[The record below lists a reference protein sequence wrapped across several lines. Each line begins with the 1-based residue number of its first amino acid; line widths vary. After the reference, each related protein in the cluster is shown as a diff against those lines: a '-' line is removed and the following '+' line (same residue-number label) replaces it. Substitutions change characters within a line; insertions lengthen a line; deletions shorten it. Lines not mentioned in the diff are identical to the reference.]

1 MIDRL
6 VDLLIA
12 SLRLF
17 QAFVVIADYERGVV
31 LRFGR
36 FHRTIAPGF
45 HWIIPFRCEHVL
57 STNVVPETMNVGP
70 QSLTTADGQ
79 SVTLGTVVTFEIEDA
94 KRFLLEVE
102 GANQVIEDAAYGAQ
116 ARVVMARTWEALM
129 QADLP
134 NELSKEVRKRA
145 RAYGVRV
152 IDVQVSDFTRAKTL
166 RLMLNQSPIAKGY
179 SIEL

>member
-36 FHRTIAPGF
+36 FHRAIGPGF

-116 ARVVMARTWEALM
+116 ARVVMARTWEGLM
-129 QADLP
+129 QIDLP
-134 NELSKEVRKRA
+134 NELAKAVRKRA
-145 RAYGVRV
+145 KGYGVNV
-152 IDVQVSDFTRAKTL
+152 IDVQVSDFTLAQTL
-166 RLMLNQSPIAKGY
+166 RLMMQQAQAPRGFSV
-179 SIEL
+179 EL

>member
-1 MIDRL
+1 VIDRL
-6 VDLLIA
+6 VDILIA

-36 FHRTIAPGF
+36 YHRTLGPGF
-45 HWIIPFRCEHVL
+45 HWIIPFSCEHVL

-116 ARVVMARTWEALM
+116 ARVVMARTWEGLM
-129 QADLP
+129 QIDLP
-134 NELSKEVRKRA
+134 NELAKEVRKRA
-145 RAYGVRV
+145 RAYGVKV
-152 IDVQVSDFTRAKTL
+152 IDVQVSDFTRARTL
-166 RLMLNQSPIAKGY
+166 RLMLNQAAAPRGFTV
-179 SIEL
+179 EL

>member
-17 QAFVVIADYERGVV
+17 QAFVVVADYERAVV

-36 FHRTIAPGF
+36 YHRDIGPGF
-45 HWIIPFRCEHVL
+45 HWILPFRCEHVL

-70 QSLTTADGQ
+70 QSLTTRDGQ

-116 ARVVMARTWEALM
+116 AQVVMARSWEEL
-129 QADLP
+129 QTVDLP
-134 NELSKEVRKRA
+134 NELAKEVRKRA
-145 RAYGVRV
+145 RRYGVKV
-152 IDVQVSDFTRAKTL
+152 IDVQVSDFTKARTL
-166 RLMLNQSPIAKGY
+166 RLMLNQAAVSRGV